1 MIKTKNKISSKVFI
15 FLVVFG
21 SIAHMRLASH
31 TTRLSKARECL
42 TSRRGQRRGEDS
54 LSEGGAAK
62 TNARVLD
69 SHSQQTF
76 GKRTGHFVEMEIYCL
91 YLGPLKDWVR

>member
-1 MIKTKNKISSKVFI
+1 M
-15 FLVVFG
+15 VFG

-31 TTRLSKARECL
+31 TIRLFKSRECL
-42 TSRRGQRRGEDS
+42 TSCRGQRRGEDS
-54 LSEGGAAK
+54 LSEEGGAAK
-62 TNARVLD
+62 TNARMLD

-91 YLGPLKDWVR
+91 YLDPIKDWVR